1 MPVLTYPGVY
11 VQEMASGVR
20 TIVGVGTS
28 VGMFV
33 GRAKKGELKKPT
45 LCLSLDDFERSFS
58 LDYAGSHLARA
69 VALFFMN
76 GGTQC
81 YAMRIADSAAAA
93 AEVTLLN
100 ELKQPTLRA
109 IAKSAGHFGD
119 DIRVSINYNTPQ
131 PEATFN
137 MEVFRWVKTSA
148 GSLQKTDVE
157 SYAGV
162 SMDPAHARY
171 VISQVGGKDGS
182 GREVSGQS
190 RLISLEDLNPAAVTG
205 TAYSLSGFAI
215 SSGEG
220 NAASLNS
227 IFKDQWAA
235 FLAKGRKFRISV
247 AGATPVTVDLTGY
260 SLPAAG
266 VLNSVKAAVQTA
278 INSQLSGATVT
289 VDFKNGPAGPNGQSN
304 KTTRMMIISS
314 SEGDVFIDPAS
325 SDDLA
330 ATLMLGTA
338 QGGIEVSRTALRR
351 PAPNG
356 VAFNLLKDLP
366 TLDTLGDL
374 CTFAQLPQDTLN
386 ALSVSGTEIT
396 LSGSTSLSTV
406 TVPAV
411 AEPRMYQDSGA
422 TNQDDG
428 RKGLREKLAT
438 IARSINGARSLNPD
452 FPWTAEVWG
461 SRLAL
466 VPAAGSDNT
475 TTDLIAGKRVAP
487 APAALPVVADAF
499 GAPTRN
505 MRYYALGTT
514 GQGDYQNTAAN
525 PGKQGND
532 GGAPTLA
539 DYEEAYKI
547 IDRKV
552 DLFNLLVLPKD
563 DSHSEETARTLWG
576 PASVFCQKRRAFL
589 LMDPPDSWKD
599 AETAVDVTKGVNSL
613 RVGLVKDYSALF
625 FPRVRIIEGGKE
637 VVTGPSGAMAG
648 VMARID
654 GSRGVW
660 KAPAGTEADIRGIVG
675 VDCQF
680 SDGENGVMNPK
691 GINTIRIFPN
701 GIVNWGARTMDGDD
715 SFASEYK
722 YIPIRRLAL
731 YMEESLYR
739 GLKWVVFEPND
750 EPLWAQIRLN
760 VGAFMHNLFR
770 QGAFQG
776 QTPRDA
782 YFVRCDANTTTQNDR
797 NLGIVNIMVG
807 FAPLKPAEF
816 VVLYLQQM
824 AGQVQV

>member
-11 VQEMASGVR
+11 VQEIPSGVR

-28 VGMFV
+28 IGMFV
-33 GRAKKGELKKPT
+33 GRAKRGELKKPT
-45 LCLSLDDFERSFS
+45 LCVSLDDFERNFS
-58 LDYAGSHLARA
+58 LEYAGGHLARS

-81 YAMRIADSAAAA
+81 YAMRIADSAAAP

-100 ELKQPTLRA
+100 ELKQPTLKA

-119 DIRVSINYNTPQ
+119 DIRININYNTVQ

-137 MEVFRWVKTSA
+137 MEVFRWVKTTT
-148 GSLQKTDVE
+148 GSFQKADAE
-157 SYAGV
+157 SYVGV
-162 SMDPAHARY
+162 SMDPTHARY
-171 VISQVGGKDGS
+171 VVTQVGGKDAS
-182 GREVSGQS
+182 GREASGLS
-190 RLISLEDLNPAAVTG
+190 RLISLEDLNPASVTG
-205 TAYSLSGFAI
+205 AAYSLSGFAI

-227 IFKDQWAA
+227 AFKDQWAA
-235 FLAKGRKFRISV
+235 FLEKGRKFRISV
-247 AGATPVTVDLTGY
+247 ASSAPATVDLTGY
-260 SLPAAG
+260 TLPAAG
-266 VLNSVKAAVQTA
+266 VLNSVKGALQTA
-278 INSQLSGATVT
+278 INSQLTGATVT
-289 VDFKNGPAGPNGQSN
+289 VDFKNGPSGPNGQSN
-304 KTTRMMIISS
+304 KTTKLLIISS
-314 SEGDVFIDPAS
+314 TDGDVFIDPAS

-330 ATLMLGTA
+330 CTLMLGTA

-351 PAPNG
+351 PAPSG
-356 VAFNLLKDLP
+356 VVFNLLKDLS
-366 TLDTLGDL
+366 TIDTTGDL
-374 CTFAQLPQDTLN
+374 YSFAQLPQDTLN
-386 ALSVSGTEIT
+386 ALSVSGAEIT
-396 LSGSTSLSTV
+396 LSGSTSLATA
-406 TVPAV
+406 TAAV
-411 AEPRMYQDSGA
+411 SEPRMYQDSSAA
-422 TNQDDG
+422 TQDDG
-428 RKGLREKLAT
+428 RKGLREKLAI
-438 IARSINGARSLNPD
+438 IARSINSARSLNPD
-452 FPWTAEVWG
+452 FPWTAELWG

-466 VPAAGSDNT
+466 IPASGSDNI
-475 TTDLIAGKRVAP
+475 TTDLVAGKRAAPPP
-487 APAALPVVADAF
+487 APLPIVADVF
-499 GAPTRN
+499 GMPTKN
-505 MRYYALGTT
+505 MRCYALGTT
-514 GQGDYQNTAAN
+514 GQGDYQNTAAS

-532 GGAPTLA
+532 GGAPTLS
-539 DYEEAYKI
+539 DYDEAYKI
-547 IDRKV
+547 IDRRV

-563 DSHSEETARTLWG
+563 DSHSEETARALWG
-576 PASVFCQKRRAFL
+576 PASVFCQKKRAFL

-599 AETAVDVTKGVNSL
+599 AETAIDVTKGVNAL
-613 RVGLVKDYSALF
+613 RVGLVKDHSALF
-625 FPRVRIIEGGKE
+625 FPRLRMMEGGKE
-637 VVTGPSGAMAG
+637 VVTGPSGAIAG
-648 VMARID
+648 VMARTD

-680 SDGENGVMNPK
+680 SDSENGVMNPK
-691 GINTIRIFPN
+691 GINAIRIFPN